1 MDKTELLN
9 SVDRVFSGLP
19 YPHQRDFYA
28 AIAHMDYHKYVDMG
42 KQKRWNEMSRDEL
55 TEYYDFLY
63 FLDPDATAY
72 YLPTYMKLMLEV
84 YSENYEDEIFLEQCG
99 GCFVLSL
106 SHSDDRSKIIGEL
119 SSRQI
124 EFIMDFMHTLR
135 EFAPDLFDDA
145 DTERALRNLERAIAG
160 K

>member
-9 SVDRVFSGLP
+9 SVDRVFSSLP

-42 KQKRWNEMSRDEL
+42 KQKRWNEISRDEL
-55 TEYYDFLY
+55 TEYYEFLY

-99 GCFVLSL
+99 SCFVSKLYD
-106 SHSDDRSKIIGEL
+106 SDDRWKIIDEL
-119 SSRQI
+119 NSSQI
-124 EFIMDFMHTLR
+124 EFIADFIHVFREEWPWQQMDIEEVLQ
-135 EFAPDLFDDA
+135 
-145 DTERALRNLERAIAG
+145 NLERAIAG